1 MRSWPSIFEL
11 VSDWFHWRGL
21 TPPVIVSDHAM
32 AYPFER
38 TLRSLNGYESGTRIV
53 LVAFVALGLG
63 GLVAW
68 AVGARVPVMKVS
80 SQGRIEPHNAVY
92 RLEPSAAG
100 RVVRSLLNLDE
111 EVKQGDLLIEFDT
124 RSEQLEL
131 EQSKATSAAQE
142 QELAVIRDQ
151 LTNKKDELAATGL
164 VDEVAVREA
173 EEREKELG
181 PRHRLAEQRAQLAR
195 QSPTGSI
202 SELEKLE
209 RVTEADSLKSNT
221 RAQGLE
227 VVRLRRE
234 QAVRRQTLDAQM
246 LGLKREQLRLEGSLR
261 ELKVASE
268 RLQYQIERKHYRAP
282 ASGRLVDVAELAAG
296 DFIADGQRLGTI
308 LATDAEVRVRARFPK
323 EMVGIVQPGQTAQLK
338 LDGYPWTI
346 YGTVPARVTRVGT
359 EPGIAATPESI
370 PGTVRVELDIQS
382 PFDSRIQLQHGLTA
396 TVEVE
401 VARVS
406 PVALLMRAIGE
417 WDVTQATP
425 AAPED
430 RRARGFQAETE
441 AR

>member
-1 MRSWPSIFEL
+1 
-11 VSDWFHWRGL
+11 
-21 TPPVIVSDHAM
+21 M

-38 TLRSLNGYESGTRIV
+38 TLRSLNGYESGTRV
-53 LVAFVALGLG
+53 LLVALVTLGLG
-63 GLVAW
+63 GLAAW
-68 AVGARVPVMKVS
+68 AIFARVPVMKVS

-92 RLEPSAAG
+92 RLEPPAAG
-100 RVVRSLLNLDE
+100 RVVRSMLNLDE

-131 EQSKATSAAQE
+131 EQSKTSSVAQE

-151 LTNKKDELAATGL
+151 ITNKKDELAASGL

-173 EEREKELG
+173 EEREKELA
-181 PRHRLAEQRAQLAR
+181 PRRRVAEQRAQLAQ
-195 QSPTGSI
+195 QSPSGSI

-209 RVTEADSLKSNT
+209 RVTEADSLKST
-221 RAQGLE
+221 SRAQGLE

-234 QAVRRQTLDAQM
+234 QAVRRQTLAAQL
-246 LGLKREQLRLEGSLR
+246 LGLRREELRLEGSLR
-261 ELKVASE
+261 ELKVTIDK
-268 RLQYQIERKHYRAP
+268 LQYQIEKKRYRAP
-282 ASGRLVDVAELAAG
+282 ASGRLVDVVELAPG
-296 DFIADGQRLGTI
+296 DFIADGQRMGTI
-308 LATDAEVRVRARFPK
+308 LASDAEVRVRARFPK
-323 EMVGIVQPGQTAQLK
+323 ESVGIIQPGQTAQLK

-359 EPGIAATPESI
+359 EPGIAATPEAI
-370 PGTVRVELDIQS
+370 PGTVRVELDIQPS
-382 PFDSRIQLQHGLTA
+382 LDPRIQLQHGLTA

-406 PVALLMRAIGE
+406 PLALLMRAIGE
-417 WDVTQATP
+417 WDVTQTAP
-425 AAPED
+425 AAPEE

>member
-1 MRSWPSIFEL
+1 
-11 VSDWFHWRGL
+11 
-21 TPPVIVSDHAM
+21 M

-38 TLRSLNGYESGTRIV
+38 TLRSLNGYESGTRV
-53 LVAFVALGLG
+53 LLVVLVALGLG

-68 AVGARVPVMKVS
+68 AVCARVPVMKVS

-111 EVKQGDLLIEFDT
+111 DVKQGDLLIEFDA
-124 RSEQLEL
+124 RGEQLEL
-131 EQSKATSAAQE
+131 EQSKATAAAQD
-142 QELAVIRDQ
+142 QELAVIREQ
-151 LTNKKDELAATGL
+151 IANKKEELAASGL

-173 EEREKELG
+173 EEREKELV
-181 PRHRLAEQRAQLAR
+181 PRHRLAQQRAQLAQ
-195 QSPTGSI
+195 QSPSGSI

-209 RVTEADSLKSNT
+209 RVTEADSLKSNS

-227 VVRLRRE
+227 IIRLRRE
-234 QAVRRQTLDAQM
+234 QTVRRQTLAASL
-246 LGLKREQLRLEGSLR
+246 LGLRREELRLEGSLR
-261 ELKVASE
+261 ELKVASD
-268 RLQYQIERKHYRAP
+268 RLQYQIEKKHYRAP

-308 LATDAEVRVRARFPK
+308 LASDAEVRVRARFPK
-323 EMVGIVQPGQTAQLK
+323 EMVGIIQPGQTAQLK

-359 EPGIAATPESI
+359 EPGIAATPEAI

-382 PFDSRIQLQHGLTA
+382 PVDPRIQVQHGLTA

-417 WDVTQATP
+417 WDVTQTTP

-430 RRARGFQAETE
+430 RRTRGFQAETE